1 MIVKKPY
8 TIVDLYPTCRDVD
21 ILSLKAA
28 DNATLDFDPGMFV
41 MLIYKDPITGMEIG
55 RAFSLASSPNSPM
68 LDFAIAMIHGQFT
81 SKLDVAKA
89 GDTLYVT
96 GPYGQ
101 FKFDPNKDKK
111 VLFLAGGTGL
121 APFIS
126 MLRMIEEKKL
136 QIDVNLVY
144 SIKHPD
150 EIILKDELEKYCA
163 DIGMKMTIT
172 VTREEGAE
180 SWVGEKGHIDANMI
194 SRNVTDFMERGIYV
208 CGPLA
213 FVKAMKTAMTS
224 MNYPEAK
231 ISADVWGH

>member
-8 TIVDLYPTCRDVD
+8 TIVNLYPTCRDVD
-21 ILSLKAA
+21 ILELKAT

-41 MLIYKDPITGMEIG
+41 MLVYKDPTTGVEIS
-55 RAFSLASSPNSPM
+55 RAFSLASSPNSPT

-89 GDTLYVT
+89 GDMLYVT

-111 VLFLAGGTGL
+111 VLFIAGGTGV

-126 MLRMIEEKKL
+126 MLRMIKERNL
-136 QIDVNLVY
+136 SIDVDLLY

-150 EIILKDELEKYCA
+150 EIVLKDELESYMK
-163 DIGMKMTIT
+163 DMGMKMTIT
-172 VTREEGAE
+172 VTRDDGIG
-180 SWVGEKGHIDANMI
+180 SWSGERGHIDANMI
-194 SRNVTDFMERGIYV
+194 QKYSPDLLERGAYI
-208 CGPLA
+208 CGPLNFA
-213 FVKAMKTAMTS
+213 KAMKAALVS
-224 MNYPEAK
+224 LNYPEK
-231 ISADVWGH
+231 NISADIWGH

>member
-8 TIVDLYPTCRDVD
+8 VIVDLFSTATDVSV
-21 ILSLKAA
+21 LRLKAQ
-28 DNATLDFDPGMFV
+28 DNATLDFEPGMFV
-41 MLIYKDPITGMEIG
+41 MLIYRDPATNQEIG
-55 RAFSLASSPNSPM
+55 RAFSLASSPNSET
-68 LDFAIAMIHGQFT
+68 LDFVIAMIHGQFT
-81 SKLDVAKA
+81 SKLDVAKP
-89 GDTLYVT
+89 GDVLYVT
-96 GPYGQ
+96 GPHGQ

-136 QIDVNLVY
+136 PIDVNLVY

-150 EIILKDELEKYCA
+150 EIILQDELEKYCA
-163 DIGMKMTIT
+163 DLGMRMTIT
-172 VTREEGAE
+172 VTRAEGAE
-180 SWVGEKGHIDANMI
+180 SWVGEKGHIDAGMI
-194 SRNVTDFMERGIYV
+194 ARNVPDFMERGTYV